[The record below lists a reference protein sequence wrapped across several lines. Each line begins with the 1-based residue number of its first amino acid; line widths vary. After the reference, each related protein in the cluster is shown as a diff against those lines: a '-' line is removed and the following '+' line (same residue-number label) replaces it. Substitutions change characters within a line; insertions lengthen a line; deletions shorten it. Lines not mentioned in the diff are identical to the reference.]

1 LFKVRVSIILLLFAA
16 VFCFAGSGFCAD
28 SSSVEIS
35 SYIPLQSSL
44 TVNISKV
51 ENNTWTPATGLEFGN
66 LIYDETNKIFTAS
79 AYFAVDV
86 EILAN
91 GSTWSVVHN
100 CTSISNGVDNL
111 DNNINVSFVHQKDK
125 DTGEE
130 IEKLS
135 YALSNGKALSK
146 SKFPGGGW
154 LRIYYG
160 VFTGETT
167 KDAPGVTPI
176 VSGNTSGTYKGN
188 INLTLTS

>member
-1 LFKVRVSIILLLFAA
+1 MFRIRVSIILLFVT
-16 VFCFAGSGFCAD
+16 VFCLADRSFCAE
-28 SSSVEIS
+28 SSIVDIS

-51 ENNTWTPATGLEFGN
+51 ENDTWTPAANLEFGN
-66 LIYDETNKIFTAS
+66 LVYDETNKIFTAS

-91 GSTWSVVHN
+91 TATWSVVHS
-100 CTSISNGVDNL
+100 CSSLSNGIDTL
-111 DNNINVSFVHQKDK
+111 DNNINVTFVHQKDK

-135 YALSNGKALSK
+135 YAASNGKSLSK

-160 VFTGETT
+160 IATGETT

-176 VSGNTSGTYKGN
+176 ISGNTAGNYKGN

>member
-1 LFKVRVSIILLLFAA
+1 V
-16 VFCFAGSGFCAD
+16 D
-28 SSSVEIS
+28 IS

-51 ENNTWTPATGLEFGN
+51 ENNTWTPATNLEFGD
-66 LIYDETNKIFTAS
+66 LFYDETNKIFTAS

-91 GSTWSVVHN
+91 GSTWAVVHN
-100 CTSISNGVDNL
+100 CTSISNGAENL
-111 DNNINVSFVHQKDK
+111 DNTINVSFVHQKDK

-135 YALSNGKALSK
+135 YASSNGKSLPK
-146 SKFPGGGW
+146 SKFPDGGW

-160 VFTGETT
+160 VATGEVT

-176 VSGNTSGTYKGN
+176 VSGNTSGSYKGN

>member
-1 LFKVRVSIILLLFAA
+1 MFDKRVFFILLLFA
-16 VFCFAGSGFCAD
+16 VVLCFTGRSFCAEA
-28 SSSVEIS
+28 SSVDIV

-51 ENNTWTPATGLEFGN
+51 ENNTWTPVSNLEFGN

-91 GSTWSVVHN
+91 TSTWSVVHN

-125 DTGEE
+125 DTGEV

-135 YALSNGKALSK
+135 YALSNGKSFPK
-146 SKFPGGGW
+146 SKFSSGGW
-154 LRIYYG
+154 LRVYYG
-160 VFTGETT
+160 LATGEAG
-167 KDAPGVTPI
+167 KDASGVTPI
-176 VSGNTSGTYKGN
+176 VTTNSTGAYKGN
-188 INLTLTS
+188 IDLTLTS